1 MNSADLSSAGFRQWT
16 RFNRSSEKQLLLIA
30 PQQEG
35 VYAIRRRTPFQRR
48 RGTSDIVYVG
58 SAVNR
63 VGGLQTRCR
72 QYFHPGPTQHTNK
85 RILALC
91 GDCDDF
97 EIAFFIVKP
106 AKGMESDLLNRYE
119 VEHGELP
126 PENRRR

>member
-1 MNSADLSSAGFRQWT
+1 MNSNDLAPLGLT
-16 RFNRSSEKQLLLIA
+16 RWISFNRASERLLLNEA
-30 PQQEG
+30 PREEG
-35 VYAIRRRTPFQRR
+35 VYAIRRRTPFQRKE
-48 RGTSDIVYVG
+48 GTSDILYIG

-63 VGGLQTRCR
+63 VGGLQMRCR

-97 EIAFFIVKP
+97 EISFLAAKL
-106 AKGMESDLLNRYE
+106 AKGVESELLQRYE
-119 VEHGELP
+119 DDHGELP